1 MTVIYD
7 KVAVIGMGL
16 IGASIALAARRGE
29 LATTIIGSDQ
39 SPEVAAVAAR
49 LQLVDS
55 FEADAVHAVADA
67 DLVIL
72 AVPVGAVG
80 KIAEQIVPHM
90 KSGAVLTDTGSTK
103 RSVVRDV
110 APHLRDDIIWLP
122 SHPLAGTEHSGP
134 GAGFESL
141 FDERYW
147 IILPLDADEAAIV
160 RFESFITGLGSV
172 TERMSPDYHDKV
184 LALTSHLPHLIA
196 YTIVGTA
203 VDLET
208 QLKNDVIRFSASGFR
223 DFTRIAASD
232 PVMWRD
238 VFLNNDTAVLEMLQ
252 RFPRI
257 LAIFNVP
264 FAGKKVTSWKHYFRA
279 PAKSGD
285 QSLMRVRIRL
295 AIGSVRYFAYSRAKS
310 RMIGGVFHQISRSRS
325 LGLTGQ

>member
-16 IGASIALAARRGE
+16 IGASIALAVRRGG
-29 LATTIIGSDQ
+29 LAKTIFGSDQ
-39 SPEVAAVAAR
+39 SPEVAAVVAR

-103 RSVVRDV
+103 RSVVHDV
-110 APHLRDDIIWLP
+110 GPHLRDDIIWLP

-147 IILPLDADEAAIV
+147 VILPLDADETDIV

-252 RFPRI
+252 RFSEDLSYLQR
-257 LAIFNVP
+257 AIRWQEGDKLEELFSRTREIRRSIID
-264 FAGKKVTSWKHYFRA
+264 AGQ
-279 PAKSGD
+279 D
-285 QSLMRVRIRL
+285 
-295 AIGSVRYFAYSRAKS
+295 
-310 RMIGGVFHQISRSRS
+310 
-325 LGLTGQ
+325 

>member
-103 RSVVRDV
+103 RSVVHDV
-110 APHLRDDIIWLP
+110 GPHLRDDIIWLP

-147 IILPLDADEAAIV
+147 IILPLDADEADIA

-223 DFTRIAASD
+223 DFTRIASSD

-252 RFPRI
+252 RFSEDLTYLQR
-257 LAIFNVP
+257 AIRWQEGDKLEELFSRTREIRRSIID
-264 FAGKKVTSWKHYFRA
+264 AGQ
-279 PAKSGD
+279 D
-285 QSLMRVRIRL
+285 
-295 AIGSVRYFAYSRAKS
+295 
-310 RMIGGVFHQISRSRS
+310 
-325 LGLTGQ
+325 